1 MADFRRQKR
10 YTTREPLLKV
20 DGGLPAGTYVFEL
33 QVEDESGNL
42 STGDRVKVTV
52 VDGRIPVSPIDIDD
66 LRIDRPV
73 LRDHIIRWP

>member
-42 STGDRVKVTV
+42 STWDRLKVTV